1 MAVAGLDSNTREKL
15 FALYRQGDFA
25 GLADQIQLLLESFP
39 NDPML
44 PSLMG
49 AAQMELG
56 DYQLAVKYYQRAL
69 QLRPGFEKLLNSL
82 GICYLKLNR
91 VTDAKESFEHALK
104 RNPEFAPAWFN
115 LGLVYENGQHWQQA
129 IGAYEKT
136 VALEPG
142 HFEAHTALG
151 SSHWRTGE
159 YTGVSEPRLTSSPV
173 SCVWFGCSSTVS

>member
-1 MAVAGLDSNTREKL
+1 MVVAGLDSNTREKL

-91 VTDAKESFEHALK
+91 VTDAKESFEQALK

-115 LGLVYENGQHWQQA
+115 LGLVYENGQHWQQVERERFQVRVGQA
-129 IGAYEKT
+129 VEVRRAS
-136 VALEPG
+136 
-142 HFEAHTALG
+142 LG
-151 SSHWRTGE
+151 SFFMKKVGTNR
-159 YTGVSEPRLTSSPV
+159 
-173 SCVWFGCSSTVS
+173 STRVKRVD